1 MKSHNMSKF
10 GSTQELYT
18 RIGSQLE
25 KINNQPVGVEEFEVL
40 LNDTRELY
48 ERALVL
54 RYKAFEKYK
63 SGDRSIVQD
72 LSQLE
77 PLDLGNQEGQ
87 LEIDLTKE
95 SQIPAVPK
103 DAEQLVITE
112 EELGFEFALFGEIP
126 NKEKAHSEP
135 FVSELVPEHKA
146 HEPEKIIPEVTEKK
160 EATSSLSSFDAKEKI
175 AEVRVEDKTASR
187 GSLFDLLS
195 SSSQPSRLADQ
206 LKKSKI
212 PSIPAYLTL
221 NDRIRFAKNL
231 FAGNADVFNSAVQL
245 LDSQKSLM
253 DALQLLG
260 EYSERYQWNQEDKI
274 TMDFYELVER
284 RYA

>member
-77 PLDLGNQEGQ
+77 SLDLGNQEGQ
-87 LEIDLTKE
+87 LEIDLTK
-95 SQIPAVPK
+95 S
-103 DAEQLVITE
+103 L
-112 EELGFEFALFGEIP
+112 
-126 NKEKAHSEP
+126 P
-135 FVSELVPEHKA
+135 FQRMQNN
-146 HEPEKIIPEVTEKK
+146 
-160 EATSSLSSFDAKEKI
+160 SSL
-175 AEVRVEDKTASR
+175 
-187 GSLFDLLS
+187 
-195 SSSQPSRLADQ
+195 
-206 LKKSKI
+206 LKKSLD
-212 PSIPAYLTL
+212 SSLLRLERFLTKKR
-221 NDRIRFAKNL
+221 RIRSHLFQNL
-231 FAGNADVFNSAVQL
+231 FLSTRHMNL
-245 LDSQKSLM
+245 KKSSL
-253 DALQLLG
+253 
-260 EYSERYQWNQEDKI
+260 K
-274 TMDFYELVER
+274 
-284 RYA
+284 